1 MATGSP
7 PYASLMGSQVAPR
20 VVEGRAFN
28 GGVAMSV
35 TRRDGMVRIMLTC
48 VASHRAAASAEGETA
63 VIAFPSPVPVAAGER
78 AGIAIGWASGGTP
91 DYAGA
96 VLMPVATTLTC
107 AHVRR

>member
-1 MATGSP
+1 
-7 PYASLMGSQVAPR
+7 MGSQVAAR
-20 VVEGRAFN
+20 VVTGRAFN

-35 TRRDGMVRIMLTC
+35 TRKDGMVRIMLTC
-48 VASHRAAASAEGETA
+48 VPSHPAAASAEGETV
-63 VIAFPSPVPVAAGER
+63 VIRFPSPVPVAAGER

-96 VLMPVATTLTC
+96 VLMPVATVLTC